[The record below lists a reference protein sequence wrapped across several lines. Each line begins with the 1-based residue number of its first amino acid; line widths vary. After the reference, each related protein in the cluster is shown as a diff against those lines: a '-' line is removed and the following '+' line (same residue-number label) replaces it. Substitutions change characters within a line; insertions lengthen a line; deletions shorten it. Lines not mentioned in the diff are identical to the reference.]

1 MINPRAAQDMPAT
14 RANGATTP
22 RPAAPARRRCPDAL
36 CGWKPTGRALPQLFG
51 DDSYTN
57 DDVGNGRRF
66 IAVWGDDV
74 AWVPDEKRTYTWT
87 GQRWEHDTGAQMRH
101 LAERLTDY
109 MLTEAL
115 LRLRPAQQRYDA
127 VVNRGDDDPAKVA
140 AAAALAAA
148 KADVK
153 WAQSSRMDKA
163 LKACVTSASS
173 HPRLSIRPGEWDAD
187 AWLLNVGNGTLRL
200 ELDGS
205 HTFDDTFRREDRI
218 TQQAVVHYDPDA
230 VAPLFLAA
238 LEVATRPEGA
248 PARAGYRRDRP
259 AGQQQS
265 PQVPR
270 VHREGASGQD
280 HAGRDHRRDARQP
293 SRARGGLLRLVQ
305 ARRHAPAPPG
315 L

>member
-1 MINPRAAQDMPAT
+1 
-14 RANGATTP
+14 
-22 RPAAPARRRCPDAL
+22 
-36 CGWKPTGRALPQLFG
+36 
-51 DDSYTN
+51 
-57 DDVGNGRRF
+57 
-66 IAVWGDDV
+66 
-74 AWVPDEKRTYTWT
+74 
-87 GQRWEHDTGAQMRH
+87 MRH

-238 LEVATRPEGA
+238 LERWLPDPKVRRLV
-248 PARAGYRRDRP
+248 RAI
-259 AGQQQS
+259 AGIALLGNNS
-265 PQVPR
+265 RHKFPVFI
-270 VHREGASGQD
+270 GKDASGQD